1 MNNTILQ
8 NGQISRNGFQGI
20 SEEEIA
26 AAGHCLESALAGG
39 AAQARVTVSKNIL
52 DSIQLLNG
60 EIDKVSRNA
69 DRALSIH
76 LFVDGR
82 YGTYSTN
89 RFSFDSIDEFILK
102 AISRTRMLTPDKCR
116 HLPSPELYARNAVS
130 GRELGLYDRHYEC
143 ISPEDRVKAAMSGT
157 VYGSDR
163 ISSRHTLIS
172 EECEYSDS
180 VDDCYIIDSQGFTG
194 RHTET
199 SFSFWSEITIQDR
212 NGDRYSGYWWSSAP
226 AYDRLMIYGCSETA
240 LSRAEAQVGATGH
253 SGGKFTMVVDS
264 TCSSRLAAP
273 LLNALYG
280 SAIQQRNSFLD
291 GTLNRK
297 IFPDELT
304 VRDMAWSKGET
315 GSRLF
320 DPEGIATRETDIIR
334 NGTVEMYFIN
344 TYFSDKL
351 GMPATVNG
359 PSRPVI
365 LPFNRYTAGNGLD
378 YKENGINLQAILESA
393 GNGILVTGF
402 NGGNCN
408 STTGNFSYGVE
419 GFAFRDGKITHP
431 VREMLIT
438 GNMVSLWQS
447 IMAAGSDAREG
458 ARWQIPSLA
467 FGNVDFTGE

>member
-20 SEEEIA
+20 SEKEIA

-130 GRELGLYDRHYEC
+130 GRELGLYDKHYEC

-212 NGDRYSGYWWSSAP
+212 NGDRYS
-226 AYDRLMIYGCSETA
+226 
-240 LSRAEAQVGATGH
+240 
-253 SGGKFTMVVDS
+253 
-264 TCSSRLAAP
+264 
-273 LLNALYG
+273 
-280 SAIQQRNSFLD
+280 
-291 GTLNRK
+291 
-297 IFPDELT
+297 
-304 VRDMAWSKGET
+304 
-315 GSRLF
+315 
-320 DPEGIATRETDIIR
+320 
-334 NGTVEMYFIN
+334 
-344 TYFSDKL
+344 
-351 GMPATVNG
+351 
-359 PSRPVI
+359 
-365 LPFNRYTAGNGLD
+365 
-378 YKENGINLQAILESA
+378 
-393 GNGILVTGF
+393 
-402 NGGNCN
+402 
-408 STTGNFSYGVE
+408 
-419 GFAFRDGKITHP
+419 
-431 VREMLIT
+431 
-438 GNMVSLWQS
+438 
-447 IMAAGSDAREG
+447 
-458 ARWQIPSLA
+458 
-467 FGNVDFTGE
+467 